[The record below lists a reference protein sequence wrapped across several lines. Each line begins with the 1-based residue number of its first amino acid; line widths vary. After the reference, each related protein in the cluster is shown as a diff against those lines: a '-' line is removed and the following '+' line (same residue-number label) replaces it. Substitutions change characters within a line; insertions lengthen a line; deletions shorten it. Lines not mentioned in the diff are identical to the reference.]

1 MTDSRVTAVS
11 VEVATVTAS
20 SARLSSVLLEVAT
33 VPATTQT
40 RGWGIV
46 R

>member
-20 SARLSSVLLEVAT
+20 RARLDSVFLEVAT
-33 VPATTQT
+33 VPAVTQT
-40 RGWGIV
+40 RGWGVV